1 MKRTFRFVFW
11 QDMALNLFQKLSKMF
26 LPAKGRNLTTRF
38 TLKMSKL

>member
-1 MKRTFRFVFW
+1 MKCTFRFVFW
-11 QDMALNLFQKLSKMF
+11 QDLVWILFQKLSKMF